1 MCSRTSRAL
10 PAGPALAPYLSGH
23 VPGALTAPS
32 LPRGGWRGAVRGADS
47 GSRWAGRGEKGPGAL
62 STVLMRTP
70 RARAPVGW
78 WASGRLGTGDGRCA
92 VRGADAGTGPGRR
105 GRARGS
111 SPPDRRLPLFLQA
124 TARFIF
130 DSGSGGGGG
139 RGRRGQAPPP
149 TGRGKHG
156 PQTPAPARRRG
167 APPAARGLA
176 PARPGG
182 PASPARP
189 SP

>member
-1 MCSRTSRAL
+1 MCSRTSQPL
-10 PAGPALAPYLSGH
+10 PAGRVLTPYLCGH

-32 LPRGGWRGAVRGADS
+32 LLRGWWLGAVRGADP
-47 GSRWAGRGEKGPGAL
+47 GSRWAGSEEMGPGAL
-62 STVLMRTP
+62 STVLMKTP
-70 RARAPVGW
+70 RAREPVGW
-78 WASGRLGTGDGRCA
+78 WASGRLGTGGGGCA
-92 VRGADAGTGPGRR
+92 VRGADAGAGPGRR

-111 SPPDRRLPLFLQA
+111 SPPDHRLPLLLQP
-124 TARFIF
+124 TAGFIF

-139 RGRRGQAPPP
+139 RGRRGQAPPR
-149 TGRGKHG
+149 TGRGKRG

-167 APPAARGLA
+167 APPAARGFA